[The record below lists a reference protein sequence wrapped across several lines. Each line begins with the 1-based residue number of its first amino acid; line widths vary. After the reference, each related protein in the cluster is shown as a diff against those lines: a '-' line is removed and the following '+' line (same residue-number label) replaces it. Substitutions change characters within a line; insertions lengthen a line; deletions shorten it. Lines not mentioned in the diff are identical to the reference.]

1 MMTARLIHAV
11 VVLTALPLLTLRGRM
26 LRRYFAVDLVTWL
39 LAAVAWRHA
48 GLDPYLAAVA
58 LVVVKLAT
66 FSAFLAAAP
75 SARWSANRGAFL
87 ALLVYT
93 LLVPAMQRTPID
105 GDEPFYLLVTE
116 SIVRDFDVDLANQYS
131 TGFAKEFGRPDLV
144 PQPGDPTG
152 SAGEQY
158 SRHEPLLSLL
168 LLPGYALLGLT
179 GALCTMIV
187 FAALLVRSTLRL
199 LEEEGI
205 DDRIA
210 RLVFPFFAFGPPVI
224 FYAARIWPEVP
235 AAFFFVEALRGVR
248 DRRMQK
254 WVPALLFLALL
265 KLRFVLVAA
274 PLVVRAVARSKRQAL
289 LAPLVLGLPLLVLWL
304 VTGDATSVHSL
315 RDIFAPTAGGP
326 FHGLFGLVVDG
337 AAGIAFQAPFYLLGI
352 FALVRWRQ
360 MPAAFR
366 MGVIAS
372 LIYLALLVPR
382 SEWHGG
388 WSPPLRYIVFLMP
401 VLALGAAKLLG
412 RGAAEGE
419 RDADRRHAATLLG
432 LLALWTMG
440 LVAHGVA
447 HPWRLFHIANG
458 ENLVG
463 ETLSRL
469 YASDFSR
476 LFPSF
481 IRLNAAAVVG
491 SVVLV
496 VALVVFA
503 FVRGRRFPAPLAI
516 SFVALLLAAGFV
528 AGQRPGSRVEFE
540 DAHVIHRGGELFP
553 HQYTVARF
561 AYRGGWIIHGGE
573 SLSFLAKS
581 GPADIEYT
589 TGLTTAI
596 RVDGRTYPLEAGPGY
611 RTLRVHIEKPGR
623 VELVCLYGG
632 VNLDRLQSR

>member
-1 MMTARLIHAV
+1 MTARLIHAV
-11 VVLTALPLLTLRGRM
+11 VVLTVLPIVTLRGRT
-26 LRRYFAVDLVTWL
+26 LRRYFAVDLLTWI
-39 LAAVAWRHA
+39 LAALVWRHTD
-48 GLDPYLAAVA
+48 LDPYFAAVA
-58 LVVVKLAT
+58 LVVVKLST
-66 FSAFLAAAP
+66 FCVFLNAAA
-75 SARWSANRGAFL
+75 AVRWSANRGAFI

-93 LLVPAMQRTPID
+93 LLVPAMQRSPVD

-116 SIVRDFDVDLANQYS
+116 SLIRDFDVDLSNQYAPEVLRQ
-131 TGFAKEFGRPDLV
+131 FDRPDLR

-158 SRHEPLLSLL
+158 SRHEPLLSVLL
-168 LLPGYALLGLT
+168 VPGYAVGGIA
-179 GALCTMIV
+179 GALMTIAL

-205 DDRIA
+205 DDHVA
-210 RLVFPFFAFGPPVI
+210 RLVFPFFAFGPPVV

-274 PLVVRAVARSKRQAL
+274 PLVVRAVARSKRQAFFAL
-289 LAPLVLGLPLLVLWL
+289 LILGLPLLVLWL

-315 RDIFAPTAGGP
+315 RDLFAPSAGGP
-326 FHGLFGLVVDG
+326 FHGLFGLLADG
-337 AAGIAFQAPFYLLGI
+337 AAGIAFQAPFYLLGV
-352 FALVRWRQ
+352 FALVRWREA
-360 MPAAFR
+360 PAAFR
-366 MGVIAS
+366 LGIVSS

-401 VLALGAAKLLG
+401 VLALGAAKLLAS
-412 RGAAEGE
+412 GAVSSALEP
-419 RDADRRHAATLLG
+419 ARRHGATLIGLLG
-432 LLALWTMG
+432 LWTTG
-440 LVAHGVA
+440 LVVHGVA
-447 HPWRLFHIANG
+447 YPWRLFHIANG
-458 ENLVG
+458 ENIVG

-481 IRLNAAAVVG
+481 IRLNAAAIVASIVLAG
-491 SVVLV
+491 SLVL
-496 VALVVFA
+496 FG
-503 FVRGRRFPAPLAI
+503 FVRGRRIPAPLAI
-516 SFVALLLAAGFV
+516 AVVTLLLAAGFM
-528 AGQRPGSRVEFE
+528 AGQQPGSRVEFE

-561 AYRGGWIIHGGE
+561 AYRAGWIIHGGE
-573 SLSFLAKS
+573 SLSFLAQR

-596 RVDGRTYPLEAGPGY
+596 RLDGRTYQLESGPGY
-611 RTLRVHIEKPGR
+611 RTLRVHIEKDGR
-623 VELVCLYGG
+623 AELLCLYGG

>member
-1 MMTARLIHAV
+1 MTARLIHAV
-11 VVLTALPLLTLRGRM
+11 VVLTVLPLLTLRGRA
-26 LRRYFAVDLVTWL
+26 LRRYLAVDILTWA
-39 LAAVAWRHA
+39 LAALVWRHA
-48 GLDPYLAAVA
+48 DLDPYFAAVA
-58 LVVVKLAT
+58 LAVVKLST
-66 FSAFLAAAP
+66 FCVFLNAAEAV
-75 SARWSANRGAFL
+75 RWSANRGAFV

-93 LLVPAMQRTPID
+93 LLVPAMQRSPVD

-116 SIVRDFDVDLANQYS
+116 SLIRDFDVDLSNQYAPEVLS
-131 TGFAKEFGRPDLV
+131 QFDRPDLR

-152 SAGEQY
+152 GAGEQY
-158 SRHEPLLSLL
+158 SRHEPLLSVLL
-168 LLPGYALLGLT
+168 VPGYAAGGVA
-179 GALCTMIV
+179 GALATIAI

-205 DDRIA
+205 DDRVA
-210 RLVFPFFAFGPPVI
+210 RLVFPFFAFGPPVV

-289 LAPLVLGLPLLVLWL
+289 FAVLILGLPLLVLWL

-315 RDIFAPTAGGP
+315 RDLFAPSAGGP
-326 FHGLFGLVVDG
+326 FHGLFGLVADG
-337 AAGIAFQAPFYLLGI
+337 AAGIAFQAPFYLLGV
-352 FALVRWRQ
+352 FALVRWRET
-360 MPAAFR
+360 PAVFR
-366 MGVIAS
+366 MGVVSS
-372 LIYLALLVPR
+372 LIYVALLVPR

-401 VLALGAAKLLG
+401 VLALGAAKILSSG
-412 RGAAEGE
+412 GVAGE
-419 RDADRRHAATLLG
+419 RSPARRHGATLIG
-432 LLALWTMG
+432 LLALWTAG
-440 LVAHGVA
+440 LVIHGVA
-447 HPWRLFHIANG
+447 YPWRLFHIANG
-458 ENLVG
+458 ENIVG

-481 IRLNAAAVVG
+481 IRLNAAAIVASIVLAG
-491 SVVLV
+491 SLV
-496 VALVVFA
+496 IFV

-516 SFVALLLAAGFV
+516 AVVTLLLAAGFV
-528 AGQRPGSRVEFE
+528 AGQKPGGRVEFE

-561 AYRGGWIIHGGE
+561 AYRAGWIIHEGE
-573 SLSFLAKS
+573 SLSFLAQR

-596 RVDGRTYPLEAGPGY
+596 HLDGRTYPLEPGPGY
-611 RTLRVHIEKPGR
+611 RTLRVHIEKDGR
-623 VELVCLYGG
+623 VELLCLYGG